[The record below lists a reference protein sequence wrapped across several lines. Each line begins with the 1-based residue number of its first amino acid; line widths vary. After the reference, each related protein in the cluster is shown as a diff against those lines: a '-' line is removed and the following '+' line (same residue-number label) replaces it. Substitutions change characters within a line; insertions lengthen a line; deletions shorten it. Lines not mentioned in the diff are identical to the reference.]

1 MVMQMAR
8 AAYHGFPPKLE
19 DLAEAMP
26 LANKKDKEGHG
37 NMLRMARPR
46 GFNKDGSPRWWHEE
60 EPERRAHLT
69 AYCIKDVLAEQEAAR
84 RLPELPEREQQI
96 WQMDAAINDRG
107 ILIDVVGT
115 DSLMRVTGVEVE
127 RLNAVLAE
135 TTGGAVE
142 TTTKLPALKRWLSD
156 RGISISSLDK
166 DHMAEALARE
176 DVQADPLARKA
187 LELRKEGSQA
197 STAKLKPMLGTL
209 GSDDRARGLFRYYG
223 AGRTG
228 RWAGQRIQPQNLV
241 RGLKESSAIIDAI
254 IDGADPQELAAQQ
267 GCSVLALVAGCLRGL
282 FVAPMG
288 RRLVAADL
296 SQIECRVLAWL
307 AGQDDKLEVLR
318 DKEQDLYL
326 FTASKLGTDN
336 RQLGKAAEL
345 GLGFNMGAER
355 FVDAAKSYG
364 VVLTEEEAEDN
375 VRQWRLNNPD
385 IVRLWRDT
393 QDAAVAVATGP
404 VGGEEDVGYCTIR
417 RRRDSTP
424 IRLPSGRELIY
435 HGMTAIKSPD
445 RAGFELSFMGVHQ
458 LSRKW
463 TRQRTYGGK
472 LCENITQAVAR
483 DVLADAM
490 LTLHKRGH
498 EIVGSVHDEVLLEAD
513 TDKAEAVLEEALE
526 VMRTTP
532 EWAPGL
538 PVDAK
543 GFVSPRYRKD

>member
-1 MVMQMAR
+1 
-8 AAYHGFPPKLE
+8 
-19 DLAEAMP
+19 
-26 LANKKDKEGHG
+26 
-37 NMLRMARPR
+37 
-46 GFNKDGSPRWWHEE
+46 
-60 EPERRAHLT
+60 
-69 AYCIKDVLAEQEAAR
+69 
-84 RLPELPEREQQI
+84 
-96 WQMDAAINDRG
+96 
-107 ILIDVVGT
+107 
-115 DSLMRVTGVEVE
+115 
-127 RLNAVLAE
+127 
-135 TTGGAVE
+135 
-142 TTTKLPALKRWLSD
+142 
-156 RGISISSLDK
+156 
-166 DHMAEALARE
+166 
-176 DVQADPLARKA
+176 
-187 LELRKEGSQA
+187 
-197 STAKLKPMLGTL
+197 
-209 GSDDRARGLFRYYG
+209 
-223 AGRTG
+223 
-228 RWAGQRIQPQNLV
+228 LV
-241 RGLKESSAIIDAI
+241 RGLKESSEIIDAI
-254 IDGADPQELAAQQ
+254 IDGADPQELAEHQ

-318 DKEQDLYL
+318 DKDRDIYL
-326 FTASKLGTDN
+326 FTANGLGSDN

-364 VVLTEEEAEDN
+364 VVLTEEDAIEK
-375 VRQWRLNNPD
+375 VRLWRLNNPD

-393 QDAAVAVATGP
+393 QEATVAVAMGP
-404 VGGEEDVGYCTIR
+404 VGEEDVGYCTVR
-417 RRRDSTP
+417 RRRDSTR

-435 HGMTAIKSPD
+435 HGMTATKSLD